1 MSHIQLGISSPK
13 KTLTSNGI
21 SQYQYWINYM
31 TLYGSN
37 PPAYK
42 QNNQKNYQ
50 EALEREEKQ
59 AESGGDLQG
68 SN

>member
-1 MSHIQLGISSPK
+1 
-13 KTLTSNGI
+13 
-21 SQYQYWINYM
+21 M